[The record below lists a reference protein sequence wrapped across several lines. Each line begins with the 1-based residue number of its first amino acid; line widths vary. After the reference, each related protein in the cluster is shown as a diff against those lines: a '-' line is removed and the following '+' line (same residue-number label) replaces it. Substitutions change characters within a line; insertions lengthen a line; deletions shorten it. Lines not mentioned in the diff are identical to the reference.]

1 MIPRRVVLVLVAALC
16 PLAAGAEDLRDLLT
30 NFLAQGITLAPAA
43 QFSHEAHFVS
53 GLGQFTAFNQL
64 NVSLASQL
72 SSFPLPSSSGGFTYT
87 YDPALGTFTR
97 GSASFGPIYAERVD
111 TVGRGRFNLGIN
123 YSHFT
128 FDQIN
133 NIDLSNGDLKLV
145 FQHQDID
152 NNGNHLHFFF
162 EGDAIQAQLR
172 IKIDSDI
179 TALVGTYGVTNRF
192 DLGFAVPLVHVSL
205 EPQSD
210 LVINRLATGNDPL
223 FKTVHQFRTGALA
236 DPACATV
243 TPDVERDCRQSGD
256 ASGIGDVL
264 VRMKFRLTDNPN
276 AGVAL
281 ATDARFPTGR
291 EQDLLGTGVFQIRA
305 FVIASGHFGIFS
317 PHLNA
322 GYTWAIHRHNNQ
334 PAGSEGIPDEI
345 NYTGGFDVALGSHVT
360 FAGDVIGR
368 TFRNTQVIEVVP
380 TTFVANTANNV
391 FNPNVPPVIVTTT
404 LPQLTATPGDLNTLL
419 GSAGFKINPF
429 GNLLVTVNGLFSI
442 TKKGL
447 QDKFTPVVAI
457 DYAF

>member
-1 MIPRRVVLVLVAALC
+1 MIARRVLLVLAAALL
-16 PLAAGAEDLRDLLT
+16 PLAAAAEDLRDLLT

-43 QFSHEAHFVS
+43 QFSHEAHFIAA
-53 GLGQFTAFNQL
+53 LNQFDAFNQL
-64 NVSLASQL
+64 NTSLASQL

-87 YDPALGTFTR
+87 YDPQLGTFTR
-97 GSASFGPIYAERVD
+97 GSSSFGPIYAERVD

-133 NIDLSNGDLKLV
+133 NVDLSNGDLKLA
-145 FQHQDID
+145 FQHLDID
-152 NNGNHLHFFF
+152 HNGNHIHFFF
-162 EGDAIQAQLR
+162 EGDVIQAQLR
-172 IKIDSDI
+172 LKVDSDI

-192 DLGFAVPLVHVSL
+192 DLGFALPLVHVTL

-210 LVINRLATGNDPL
+210 IVINRLATGNDPV
-223 FKTVHQFRTGALA
+223 FNTVHQFRTGALA
-236 DPACATV
+236 DPSCAHVTV
-243 TPDVERDCRQSGD
+243 NVEQDCRQSGS

-264 VRMKFRLTDNPN
+264 VRMKYRLTDSPT

-291 EQDLLGTGVFQIRA
+291 EEDLLGTGVFQIRA

-317 PHLNA
+317 PHINA

-334 PAGSEGIPDEI
+334 PAGSSGIPDEI
-345 NYTGGFDVALGSHVT
+345 NYTGGFDLALGSHVT

-368 TFRNTQVIEVVP
+368 TFRNTQVVEVVP

-391 FNPNVPPVIVTTT
+391 FNPNVPPVIVDTT

-429 GNLLVTVNGLFSI
+429 GNLLVTINGLFSL